1 MTSQPIESI
10 KVNDIEGSLQMMNDV
25 LANVDGAARDIV
37 ALNAGAAI
45 YASGLADELDEGV
58 RVALEV
64 LASGAAAERLQ
75 QLVSMTNQF

>member
-1 MTSQPIESI
+1 
-10 KVNDIEGSLQMMNDV
+10 MMNDV

-45 YASGLADELDEGV
+45 YACGLTDELDAGV
-58 RVALEV
+58 KRALEV
-64 LASGAAAERLQ
+64 LQSGAAADRLQ

>member
-1 MTSQPIESI
+1 
-10 KVNDIEGSLQMMNDV
+10 VNDIGSSLQMMNDV

-45 YASGLADELDEGV
+45 YASGLTDELEAGV
-58 RVALEV
+58 KLALAV
-64 LASGAAAERLQ
+64 LESGAAADRLQ

>member
-1 MTSQPIESI
+1 
-10 KVNDIEGSLQMMNDV
+10 VNDIEGSLQMMNDV